1 MTTTKPKTIDL
12 LDAYLNARDNVNII
26 GESANANPTNG
37 LMRQAFD
44 LSYQHYVTLR
54 DQLGN
59 ELAKVDELVN
69 YLEEDDGK

>member
-12 LDAYLNARDNVNII
+12 LDAYLNARDNVNLI

-44 LSYQHYVTLR
+44 LSYQHYVQLR
-54 DQLGN
+54 EQLGS
-59 ELAKVDELVN
+59 ELDKVDELVN
-69 YLEEDDGK
+69 YLEDDGK

>member
-12 LDAYLNARDNVNII
+12 LDAYLNARDNVNVI

-44 LSYQHYVTLR
+44 MSYQHYVTLR
-54 DQLGN
+54 EQLGT
-59 ELAKVDELVN
+59 ELDKVDELVN
-69 YLEEDDGK
+69 YLEDDGK

>member
-1 MTTTKPKTIDL
+1 MTTKPKTIDL
-12 LDAYLNARDNVNII
+12 LDAYLNARDNVNVI
-26 GESANANPTNG
+26 GESANANPANG

-54 DQLGN
+54 EQLGT
-59 ELAKVDELVN
+59 ELDKIDELVN